1 MTDHIYNVYVAAG
14 LIEEQAFA
22 AVQNVT
28 QPLTA
33 ADYREIDQIFADPAA
48 IESLF
53 DPTAHYENTPYDF
66 VQVEKTRNP

>member
-28 QPLTA
+28 QRLIA
-33 ADYREIDQIFADPAA
+33 ADYRELDEIFTCPVT